1 MSERGADGV
10 EEASADD
17 VPSRVDEDW
26 GIVMRM
32 LPSGWEAKATEL
44 GAVRRLRGFDSVQ
57 TLLRVLLMHLV
68 DGCSLRQTAAR
79 ARAGGLAD
87 VSDVALLN
95 RLRGCG
101 PWFEWMV
108 RELVGRT
115 AAHVE
120 DAAGAILAG
129 RRLRLVDGS
138 IVCEPGATGSTWRV
152 HYSLDLA
159 SLRCDEVHVT
169 GVDEGES
176 LRRFWVRPGE
186 IMMADRGFANRRGL
200 RHVLLSGGDVLMRM
214 NLTNLPLED
223 ARGKLLNVL
232 ARLRTLQ
239 CEQAGDWQALAR
251 DEHGAMPVRVCA
263 YKKSAVQAQS
273 SQDKLRKQ
281 AGADKRALM
290 PQTLEAAAYVIVVT
304 TLMQPGAGALMEL
317 YRRRW
322 QIELAFKRLKSLL
335 QLGHLRKTDP
345 EGAMA
350 WLQGKVLAACLI
362 EQLMLIGE
370 RFSPWGY
377 LAAQPGQELAR
388 PAATLTLA

>member
-1 MSERGADGV
+1 MGEAGADGFEDV
-10 EEASADD
+10 GEG

-26 GIVMRM
+26 GVVMGV
-32 LPSGWEAKATEL
+32 LPTGWEAKAGEL

-57 TLLRVLLMHLV
+57 ALLRVLLIHLV

-108 RELVGRT
+108 RELVRRT
-115 AAHVE
+115 ASGVD
-120 DAAGAILAG
+120 DAAGLILPG

-169 GVDEGES
+169 GIDEGES
-176 LRRFWVRPGE
+176 LTRFWVRPGE
-186 IMMADRGFANRRGL
+186 VIMADRGFANRRGL

-223 ARGKLLNVL
+223 ARGKPLDVL
-232 ARLRTLQ
+232 AHLRTLA
-239 CEQAGDWQALAR
+239 CEQAGDWPAIAL
-251 DEHGAMPVRVCA
+251 DEHGTMPVRICA
-263 YKKSAVQAQS
+263 YRKTAAQAEVAQE
-273 SQDKLRKQ
+273 KMRKQ
-281 AGADKRALM
+281 ATEDKRALM
-290 PQTLEAAAYVIVVT
+290 PQTIEAAAFVIVVT
-304 TLMQPGAGALMEL
+304 TLMQPSAVALMEL

-322 QIELAFKRLKSLL
+322 QVELAFKRLKSLL

-345 EGAMA
+345 EGAKA

-362 EQLMLIGE
+362 EQLILIGE

-377 LAAQPGQELAR
+377 VTAGEDDQTGGHR
-388 PAATLTLA
+388 AATLSLA

>member
-1 MSERGADGV
+1 
-10 EEASADD
+10 
-17 VPSRVDEDW
+17 
-26 GIVMRM
+26 
-32 LPSGWEAKATEL
+32 
-44 GAVRRLRGFDSVQ
+44 
-57 TLLRVLLMHLV
+57 VLLIHLV

-95 RLRGCG
+95 RLKGCG

-115 AAHVE
+115 AAGMD
-120 DAAGAILAG
+120 DAVGAIMAG

-138 IVCEPGATGSTWRV
+138 VVCEPGATGSTWRV

-159 SLRCDEVHVT
+159 TLRCDEVHVT
-169 GVDEGES
+169 GAEEGES
-176 LRRFWVRPGE
+176 LTRFRVRPGE
-186 IMMADRGFANRRGL
+186 LIMADRGFANRRGL

-214 NLTNLPLED
+214 NLTNVPLED
-223 ARGKLLNVL
+223 ARGKRLNVL
-232 ARLRTLQ
+232 ARLRTLAR
-239 CEQAGDWQALAR
+239 EQAGDWPALAR
-251 DEHGAMPVRVCA
+251 DEHGTMPVRVCA
-263 YKKSAVQAQS
+263 YKKSAVRTQG

-281 AGADKRALM
+281 AAEHKRALM

-304 TLMQPGAGALMEL
+304 TLMQPGADALMEL

-345 EGAMA
+345 EGAKA

-362 EQLMLIGE
+362 EQLILIGE
-370 RFSPWGY
+370 HFSPWGY
-377 LAAQPGQELAR
+377 LASPTAQPSARPSAR
-388 PAATLTLA
+388 PAPTLTLA

>member
-1 MSERGADGV
+1 MDEPNGEDGGLD
-10 EEASADD
+10 ES
-17 VPSRVDEDW
+17 VPQGVDEDW
-26 GIVMRM
+26 GIVMGM
-32 LPSGWEAKATEL
+32 LPIGWEAKAGEL

-57 TLLRVLLMHLV
+57 TLLRVLLIHLV
-68 DGCSLRQTAAR
+68 DGCSLRQTAVR
-79 ARAGGLAD
+79 AQAGGLAD

-108 RELVGRT
+108 RELVRRT
-115 AAHVE
+115 ALGVE
-120 DAAGAILAG
+120 DTAEPILAG
-129 RRLRLVDGS
+129 RRLRLIDGS

-169 GVDEGES
+169 GVEQGES
-176 LRRFWVRPGE
+176 LTHFLVRPGDV
-186 IMMADRGFANRRGL
+186 IMADRGFANRRGL

-223 ARGKLLNVL
+223 AQGNPFDVL
-232 ARLRTLQ
+232 ANLRTLA
-239 CEQAGDWQALAR
+239 CGQAGDWHAHAR
-251 DEHGAMPVRVCA
+251 DEHGTMPVRVCA
-263 YKKSAVQAQS
+263 YKKTAAQARRD
-273 SQDKLRKQ
+273 QDKLRKQ
-281 AGADKRALM
+281 AAADKRTLM

-304 TLMQPGAGALMEL
+304 TLMQPSAGALMEL

-345 EGAMA
+345 EGAKA
-350 WLQGKVLAACLI
+350 WLQGKLLAACLI
-362 EQLMLIGE
+362 EQLILTGE

-377 LAAQPGQELAR
+377 LIAQDKTGATQ
-388 PAATLTLA
+388 AATLPLA